1 VGAEPAGVLVVVVS
15 TVDIDPSTGR
25 SGLAVTPTDGVATGV
40 GKIGGGDTTRLGVG
54 GSGITIKTAP
64 IDAKRC
70 RPVVDAA
77 GVAISNHS
85 PGSKPWHYFARR
97 RATISMGG
105 APGPDSQSCSR
116 YT

>member
-1 VGAEPAGVLVVVVS
+1 MLLVV
-15 TVDIDPSTGR
+15 TPVDDDPINGR
-25 SGLAVTPTDGVATGV
+25 AGLAVTPSDGVATGV
-40 GKIGGGDTTRLGVG
+40 GRIGGGDTARLVGG

-64 IDAKRC
+64 IEAKRC

-85 PGSKPWHYFARR
+85 PGSKPWHYFARW

-105 APGPDSQSCSR
+105 APSPDSQSCSR